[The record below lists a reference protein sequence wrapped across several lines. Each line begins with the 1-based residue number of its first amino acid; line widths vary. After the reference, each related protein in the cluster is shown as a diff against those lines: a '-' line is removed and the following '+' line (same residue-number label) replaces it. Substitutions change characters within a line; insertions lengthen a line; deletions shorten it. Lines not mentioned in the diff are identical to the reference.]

1 MKSQTPVQLQA
12 IIVVNGKTNIVEYGP
27 YKLPIKKGE
36 VHEYPVNI
44 FDAIT
49 TPKDRF
55 SLLVEELKMISQTHT
70 FNLKLLWSFIANS
83 PTMRTR
89 HLETFLHIPR
99 YVALQI
105 VDRLIQR
112 NAGMLYNGC
121 FKKFE
126 EFAMFIRTNIATNS
140 TVRSIETMAANQ
152 FRYILPLKSELG
164 EMSEEMLLEEMRV
177 CEQSRGKHKKED
189 LAILRE
195 MLTAKRK
202 EESENNPRMSDIELL
217 KSIAREDAEE
227 GQQKTTERRKKKN
240 KKQRR

>member
-1 MKSQTPVQLQA
+1 
-12 IIVVNGKTNIVEYGP
+12 
-27 YKLPIKKGE
+27 
-36 VHEYPVNI
+36 
-44 FDAIT
+44 
-49 TPKDRF
+49 
-55 SLLVEELKMISQTHT
+55 
-70 FNLKLLWSFIANS
+70 
-83 PTMRTR
+83 
-89 HLETFLHIPR
+89 
-99 YVALQI
+99 
-105 VDRLIQR
+105 
-112 NAGMLYNGC
+112 
-121 FKKFE
+121 
-126 EFAMFIRTNIATNS
+126 MFIRTNIATNS

>member
-1 MKSQTPVQLQA
+1 M
-12 IIVVNGKTNIVEYGP
+12 
-27 YKLPIKKGE
+27 IKRKACGI
-36 VHEYPVNI
+36 Y
-44 FDAIT
+44 
-49 TPKDRF
+49 
-55 SLLVEELKMISQTHT
+55 
-70 FNLKLLWSFIANS
+70 NS
-83 PTMRTR
+83 GVRK
-89 HLETFLHIPR
+89 
-99 YVALQI
+99 Y
-105 VDRLIQR
+105 
-112 NAGMLYNGC
+112 
-121 FKKFE
+121 E
-126 EFAMFIRTNIATNS
+126 EFARYLQQYVVGK
-140 TVRSIETMAANQ
+140 TVRSIETIATTQ
-152 FRYILPLKSELG
+152 FRYILPLKSDLA